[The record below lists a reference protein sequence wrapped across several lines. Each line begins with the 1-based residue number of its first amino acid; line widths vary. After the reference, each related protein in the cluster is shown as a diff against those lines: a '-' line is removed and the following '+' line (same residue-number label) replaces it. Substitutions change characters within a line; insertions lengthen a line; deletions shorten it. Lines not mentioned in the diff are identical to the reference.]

1 MLDFSTPFQ
10 PNAHL
15 YCYSSNMDLPELDN
29 NSGLDAKTQKYS
41 LDWFKY
47 FSE

>member
-15 YCYSSNMDLPELDN
+15 YCYSSSMDLPELDN
-29 NSGLDAKTQKYS
+29 NSGLDAKTQKYY
-41 LDWFKY
+41 KV
-47 FSE
+47 